1 MMKEHTMIFE
11 RLWKDYSK
19 RLNGCGDDYT
29 ATCMLDYP
37 YFKKHYKMIETDLG
51 KKQMLINNKRLM
63 LIQKQYKKLML
74 NLDRASF
81 WIFTRNCENMVNLFY
96 FNVIPL

>member
-74 NLDRASF
+74 NLDRAENTK
-81 WIFTRNCENMVNLFY
+81 IFLILEAAKETILDFY
-96 FNVIPL
+96 KEL